1 MKEHKKK
8 GEQKDERKGCLQK
21 NGVGKENV
29 GLSETGWA
37 GVDQDDDGLGPM
49 CCTRPGVNN
58 NEEDS
63 LANPKLGVDQDEEE
77 PIIAA
82 EINIKSN

>member
-1 MKEHKKK
+1 
-8 GEQKDERKGCLQK
+8 
-21 NGVGKENV
+21 
-29 GLSETGWA
+29 
-37 GVDQDDDGLGPM
+37 VDQDDDGLGPM

-77 PIIAA
+77 LIIANGGFEA
-82 EINIKSN
+82 DRAPVRPRRSITMR